1 VQSFFCCLRL
11 KRVGQKYTCFRKSLR
26 PTPLAAFIVGSCI
39 LIGLSAGGYLVGKG
53 LSRFKSDVRTVTVK
67 GLVEK
72 TVKSEQAVWVLR
84 LRRASQNLKEAHDMI
99 SADRQAVI
107 AFLKDQGFDED
118 EMSLGMIKGT
128 KNRKVKVYHRAS
140 L

>member
-1 VQSFFCCLRL
+1 
-11 KRVGQKYTCFRKSLR
+11 
-26 PTPLAAFIVGSCI
+26 
-39 LIGLSAGGYLVGKG
+39 
-53 LSRFKSDVRTVTVK
+53 
-67 GLVEK
+67 
-72 TVKSEQAVWVLR
+72 
-84 LRRASQNLKEAHDMI
+84 MI